1 MEPETANE
9 EGTKVRLMHFLVS
22 QVCLKENSALGW
34 TTSRVSPYLI

>member
-9 EGTKVRLMHFLVS
+9 EGTKVQLIHFLVS
-22 QVCLKENSALGW
+22 QVCLKNSALGW